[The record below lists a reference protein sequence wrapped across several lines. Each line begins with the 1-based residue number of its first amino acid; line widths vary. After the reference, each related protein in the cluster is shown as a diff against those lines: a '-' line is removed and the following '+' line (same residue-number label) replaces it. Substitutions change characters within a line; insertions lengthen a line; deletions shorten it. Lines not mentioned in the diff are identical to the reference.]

1 MGISIAKDDFFP
13 KPKVEK
19 RNDTD
24 ASIFFLPRANDPI
37 KFFQPSPAST
47 TEYSEMINGLT
58 LKYLDDKEL
67 THVAR
72 TSPQQQYNISME
84 QGNYSKYGLPDTS
97 VATKEFL
104 SNNRLTK

>member
-37 KFFQPSPAST
+37 KNFQPSS
-47 TEYSEMINGLT
+47 EYSEMINGLS
-58 LKYLDDKEL
+58 LKYFDDKQL
-67 THVAR
+67 TNVAR
-72 TSPQQQYNISME
+72 TSPQQHNNISIE
-84 QGNYSKYGLPDTS
+84 QGNYSKYGLPENNMS